1 MHLPVIVDNYLNNQI
16 VIYFTFIM
24 QIPEE
29 GSHNSEPK
37 IRTNNNSSQFIA
49 LPLYTDMQS
58 IKIFLFFQIFRG

>member
-37 IRTNNNSSQFIA
+37 IRTNNNSSQSIA
-49 LPLYTDMQS
+49 LPLYTDMQ
-58 IKIFLFFQIFRG
+58 